1 MKVTWK
7 VDNVFNFGSA
17 VLRKGEVRNGK
28 ETAMRSKRL
37 ALSKSL
43 SLPFQACGL
52 VIRVKKYIIK

>member
-1 MKVTWK
+1 